1 MQRLESRHNPKIRQ
15 LLALRER
22 RERDA
27 TGLFLLEGVR
37 EVERALQA
45 GVKLHSLY
53 IAPELLAHPF
63 PWKGEQYELPRALFE
78 KVSYREGPD
87 GLLAIAHQR
96 TCQLTDLKGSLFL
109 LAESVEKPGNL
120 GAMLRTCD
128 AVGVDGLLVCDPTVD
143 LFNPNVVRASMGAL
157 FSVMTVVCSREEAT
171 HWLKERGIAL
181 VAATPEAESSYWEC
195 NLKKEVVIAVGR
207 EHDGLSSELL
217 AAATHRVSIPMRG
230 QADSLNVATAAALLL
245 YEALRQRLI

>member
-1 MQRLESRHNPKIRQ
+1 MARIESRHNSKIRQ

-53 IAPELLAHPF
+53 LAPELLTHPF
-63 PWKGEQYELPRALFE
+63 SWEGEQYELPRTLFE

-96 TCQLTDLKGSLFL
+96 TFQLSDLKGSLFL

-120 GAMLRTCD
+120 GAMVRTCD
-128 AVGVDGLLVCDPTVD
+128 AVGVDGLLVSDPTVD

-157 FSVMTVVCSREEAT
+157 FSVPIALCSRQEVLN
-171 HWLKERGIAL
+171 WLKERGVAL
-181 VAATPEAESSYWEC
+181 VAATPGAKNSYWQSD
-195 NLKKEVVIAVGR
+195 LKRPVAIAVGR

-230 QADSLNVATAAALLL
+230 QADSLNVATSAALLL